1 MTIKRISLRFNLDN
15 PEDKAAWEH
24 LHNVKT
30 DSLNK
35 EIISMINAAGHNK
48 ELSELLRQTVTVALR
63 GISFE
68 PVKKEPE
75 ISESDLAVLDFIDNI

>member
-24 LHNVKT
+24 LHKVKT